1 MTNPLTMWSSCG
13 IYTNLPYGYEPG
25 YKGRLP
31 DESSRSISNRKGLE
45 YDDYYYYDYYYDD
58 EEDVY
63 DRVEDRVD
71 TNSEFSEASI
81 LDNVLDIVL
90 NRKKNKPRPNVIFQR
105 PGLSQRPRLPPL
117 VPDRIKAFQED
128 IQEKSDGIF
137 SNLAEN
143 ISGAI
148 GRLVSSV
155 GFFGILLPGI
165 LAGLLYLGVPVAQS
179 MFAGASLITTFLL
192 STEARESLLSP
203 VSLDAAAR
211 FILISVLKILQG
223 LSDGK
228 ESRISDN
235 FPFCI
240 NGTQIEKTIADNG
253 CRGDF
258 LLSSLHPHQGIL
270 ETSLTS
276 LGDNMTVCREGS
288 LPDIVFKI
296 ARQVVT
302 VVGDCE

>member
-1 MTNPLTMWSSCG
+1 MCNFLE
-13 IYTNLPYGYEPG
+13 IRY
-25 YKGRLP
+25 
-31 DESSRSISNRKGLE
+31 SRFISGLE

-117 VPDRIKAFQED
+117 VPDRVKAFQED

-211 FILISVLKILQG
+211 FILINVLKILQG

-228 ESRISDN
+228 VTNNNSDMRHNVDDEIKSWVIAFVSQPRPKLSRHLK
-235 FPFCI
+235 C
-240 NGTQIEKTIADNG
+240 K
-253 CRGDF
+253 
-258 LLSSLHPHQGIL
+258 L
-270 ETSLTS
+270 
-276 LGDNMTVCREGS
+276 
-288 LPDIVFKI
+288 
-296 ARQVVT
+296 
-302 VVGDCE
+302 

>member
-13 IYTNLPYGYEPG
+13 IYTNLPYGYQSG

-31 DESSRSISNRKGLE
+31 DESSRTISDRKGQE
-45 YDDYYYYDYYYDD
+45 YDDFYYYDYYYDD

-63 DRVEDRVD
+63 DRLDDRID

-90 NRKKNKPRPNVIFQR
+90 NRKKNKPRTNVLFQR
-105 PGLSQRPRLPPL
+105 PGLSQRPRLTPL
-117 VPDRIKAFQED
+117 VPDRVKQFQED

-137 SNLAEN
+137 ANLAEN
-143 ISGAI
+143 ISSAVS
-148 GRLVSSV
+148 RLVSSV

-192 STEARESLLSP
+192 SSEARESLLSP

-211 FILISVLKILQG
+211 FILISVLKVLQG

-240 NGTQIEKTIADNG
+240 NGTQIEETIAENG

-258 LLSSLHPHQGIL
+258 LLSSLDAHQGIL
-270 ETSLTS
+270 ETR
-276 LGDNMTVCREGS
+276 LGDNVTMCREGS
-288 LPDIVFKI
+288 LPDIVYKI
-296 ARQVVT
+296 ARQIVT